1 MKKRFTSILL
11 CIILISLQLFTTGN
25 VVHAEGELVITAE
38 VGGRVTKISG
48 QTFVSALDFY
58 FINYTIKNTSKNEV
72 IINQIVEKGAGNKE
86 YTHDIEKS
94 LKSEDSPL
102 TQAGGQFLGD
112 MELTPN
118 SVEYVIKY
126 TVLSEDGDRTKDK
139 VMEVTG
145 SPAYIHVAE
154 VEFEVDYTAD
164 TTGPIFKGDQVT
176 LKADILSISNV
187 PLYNL
192 KVTDKDLE
200 LEIGTIDVLNPG
212 KKVTVQR
219 TIPLEKATTGT
230 LVITYDDPV
239 GYDTSLDK
247 AIITELKIEVK
258 DEEPVSS
265 LNVSGKTSMSKIPGE
280 TPVDFELL
288 IKNTGN
294 TSLTELKFIDWEAKE
309 FHTHTALLPGEE
321 ITVSYKANLEPDKN
335 YELLVQARVENSNQ
349 LIKSTWS
356 TKLDK
361 LEPKVEI
368 QRSISTDKIESGV
381 PFNLDYVLRNTGN
394 VDLTDVKV
402 SESHFGEITL
412 IEVLEAG
419 QEVEFSK
426 EAEMEKKASSKIILT
441 ALDSET
447 KKEYSYESSD
457 MEFEVASS
465 AEELPKQ
472 ALSIILKSDVDTLSK
487 PGNVKLEAIVRNTGQ
502 EPLNSLVLTLM
513 ERDMVID
520 NNLTLEPGKEKI
532 IPVPALRV
540 EETETFIVEANGLG
554 ADQQKFTAKSQPLT
568 IAFSQSGLSGQFS
581 VLRVILIAIILL
593 SIFVIGVLVYTL
605 SGSPKFP
612 FRRKKKINRQ
622 AK

>member
-1 MKKRFTSILL
+1 MKKRLTSIFL
-11 CIILISLQLFTTGN
+11 CILLISLQLFTTGN
-25 VVHAEGELVITAE
+25 VAHAEGELK
-38 VGGRVTKISG
+38 VTPVISG
-48 QTFVSALDFY
+48 MVTTINDQTFVSPMSPFSISYQLENASENEIIIIEIWENRQISRNYANEGIELKIPSGGSLSQPQIGKTFY
-58 FINYTIKNTSKNEV
+58 GELETSPTQVEFTIVYKV
-72 IINQIVEKGAGNKE
+72 PG
-86 YTHDIEKS
+86 IEEPQK
-94 LKSEDSPL
+94 
-102 TQAGGQFLGD
+102 A
-112 MELTPN
+112 
-118 SVEYVIKY
+118 
-126 TVLSEDGDRTKDK
+126 
-139 VMEVTG
+139 TG
-145 SPAYIHVAE
+145 RSAYIHVAE
-154 VEFEVDYTAD
+154 VDFAVDYTSD

-176 LKADILSISNV
+176 LKADVLSISNV
-187 PLYNL
+187 PLRNL
-192 KVTDKDLE
+192 KVFDKDLE

-212 KKVTVQR
+212 KKATVQR
-219 TIPLEKATTGT
+219 TIPLEKTTSGT
-230 LVITYDDPV
+230 LIITYDDPV

-247 AIITELKIEVK
+247 TVSTDLRVEVK

-265 LNVSGKTSMSKIPGE
+265 LNVTGKTSMNKIPGE

-294 TSLTELKFIDWEAKE
+294 TSLTELKFMDWEAKE
-309 FHTHTALLPGEE
+309 FHTHAALLPGEE
-321 ITVSYKANLEPDKN
+321 ITVAYKANLEPGKN

-368 QRSISTDKIESGV
+368 QRSISTEKIESGV
-381 PFNLDYVLRNTGN
+381 PFTLKYVIRNTGN
-394 VDLTDVKV
+394 VDLTDVKI
-402 SESHFGEITL
+402 SESHFGEVTL
-412 IEVLEAG
+412 IELLEAG

-426 EAEMEKKASSKIILT
+426 EVELEEKTTSKVILI

-457 MEFEVASS
+457 MEFEVTGA

-472 ALSIILKSDVDTLSK
+472 ALSIILKSDVDTLSRA
-487 PGNVKLEAIVRNTGQ
+487 GNVKMEAIVKNTGQ
-502 EPLNSLVLTLM
+502 EALSSLVLTLM
-513 ERDMVID
+513 DRNIVIN
-520 NNLTLEPGKEKI
+520 NNLTLQPGEEKT
-532 IPVPALRV
+532 IPLPALRV

-568 IAFSQSGLSGQFS
+568 ITFAESGLSGQFS
-581 VLRVILIAIILL
+581 VLRVILIILL

-612 FRRKKKINRQ
+612 FRRKKKVNRE